1 MSPTITIDREELA
14 PFGPMISSIARR
26 MIRDPELARD
36 AAQAAWVAIVTGLE
50 TFRGESR
57 LSTWVY
63 TVASREIL
71 RTALHERTYST
82 RFLSDYFHGP
92 ERELPAEGGVE
103 KEAWVRSMCDACLTG
118 MLHCLDNRQRL
129 AFVLRDMAGLGYD
142 EISTVLGFEK
152 DAARQMVGRARRK
165 LNHFLRGECALV
177 NPQAPCRCRM
187 RTHVEA
193 VDLPAEYRRLYATLR
208 RANVW
213 RASRELL
220 PGDDFWLP
228 LLEK

>member
-1 MSPTITIDREELA
+1 MPSPTVITPAELA
-14 PFGPMISSIARR
+14 AYEPMIGAIARR
-26 MIRDPELARD
+26 MIRDRERARD
-36 AAQAAWVAIVTGLE
+36 AAQDAWVAVVAGLG
-50 TFRGESR
+50 TFRGECR

-71 RTALHERTYST
+71 RTARDERVYST

-92 ERELPAEGGVE
+92 ERELPGEGGVE

-129 AFVLRDMAGLGYD
+129 AYVLRDLADLDYD
-142 EISTVLGFEK
+142 EVAAILEDSPETV
-152 DAARQMVGRARRK
+152 RQQVSRARRR

-187 RTHVEA
+187 RSHVEA
-193 VDLPAEYRRLYATLR
+193 VDLPAEYRRLYATLG

-213 RASRELL
+213 RASWALS
-220 PGDDFWLP
+220 PGDDHWRP
-228 LLEK
+228 LQKK

>member
-1 MSPTITIDREELA
+1 MSPTLTIDREELA
-14 PFGPMISSIARR
+14 RLGPMVSAIARR

-36 AAQAAWVAIVTGLE
+36 AAQAAWVAIITGLE
-50 TFRGESR
+50 TFRGECR
-57 LSTWVY
+57 LSTWVH
-63 TVASREIL
+63 TVAAREIL
-71 RTALHERTYST
+71 RAARHERTYST

-129 AFVLRDMAGLGYD
+129 AYVLRDMAELDYEALAG
-142 EISTVLGFEK
+142 VLGI
-152 DAARQMVGRARRK
+152 DGASARQMVGRARRK
-165 LNHFLRGECALV
+165 LGRFLRGECALV

-228 LLEK
+228 LLKK